1 MKVSFFNNPALPQI
15 IRITHPTN
23 IYPLLFVHDPLW
35 DREIY
40 RIWSNPYFES
50 KGRHMHICNVKHIC
64 HMGRMMISSS
74 LHLASVHVMSGM
86 NESVLALMLGIYILL
101 IWTLKKAYDF
111 NRQLQ
116 DNGERF

>member
-1 MKVSFFNNPALPQI
+1 
-15 IRITHPTN
+15 
-23 IYPLLFVHDPLW
+23 
-35 DREIY
+35 
-40 RIWSNPYFES
+40 
-50 KGRHMHICNVKHIC
+50 
-64 HMGRMMISSS
+64 MGRMMISSS